1 MLKEKIE
8 NLNITDEGKT
18 ELLKYLYEVEN
29 NSLFEIEIKA
39 TEQEL
44 KSTYKESKL
53 QNYLKARNKT
63 KDDLK
68 KDKNIIAVY
77 QDKILYISY

>member
-1 MLKEKIE
+1 MLKDKIE
-8 NLNITDEGKT
+8 SLNITDEGKT
-18 ELLKYLYEVEN
+18 ELLKYLYEIEN
-29 NSLFEIEIKA
+29 NSLFEIEIEA
-39 TEQEL
+39 TSEEL

-53 QNYLKARNKT
+53 KNYLKARNKT